1 MFTGYSDQTVDF
13 FWGIRLNNS
22 REWFNPRK
30 QEFQSCIQQPT
41 KELAGELYDW
51 FSEQYPDLHLN
62 LHISRIYRDARRLFG
77 RGPLKES
84 MWFSFQNEQ
93 NSTDAPCFWFELGCE
108 GYGFGF
114 GYWADAAAALRYRRQ
129 IDNDPASMQALI
141 DGFEKQDTFC
151 LEGPDYKKSKGH
163 VGEPVEAW
171 YNKKWVSLACHRPYD
186 PLSYSPALVDTLKEG
201 FTFLVPYYRFFDRIY
216 RSAD

>member
-30 QEFQSCIQQPT
+30 EEFQACIMQPT

-51 FSEQYPDLHLN
+51 FCETHPELHLN

-77 RGPLKES
+77 RGPLKENL
-84 MWFSFQNEQ
+84 WFSFQNEV
-93 NSTDAPCFWFELGCE
+93 NSTDAPCFWFEIGCE
-108 GYGFGF
+108 GYGYGS
-114 GYWADAAAALRYRRQ
+114 GYWANAAAAQRFRRQ
-129 IDNDPASMQALI
+129 IDNDPAPMMKLAKK
-141 DGFEKQDTFC
+141 FAAQDTFL
-151 LEGPDYKKSKGH
+151 LEGPTYAKPKGH
-163 VGEPVEAW
+163 TDDLLGGW
-171 YNKKWVSLACHRPYD
+171 YNRKWVSLACHRPYD
-186 PLSYSPALVDTLKEG
+186 SLSYSPALVDALKEG
-201 FTFLVPYYRFFDRIY
+201 FTFLLPYYRYLDQIY